1 MRRRRAGFDEET
13 QDFWPAFTDLIS
25 TVSLVLFLVMLLAI
39 AQAGFSARFTIEGSK
54 RVQEIFN
61 QRAQTTKDLV
71 AQIGSGQATVDDSA
85 AIRFNSDVLFAYNSY
100 VLTDKAK
107 REVLP
112 PVAAALGKVLQQY
125 GDSIETVVFEGHT
138 AGPNKPVDRDQWVL
152 GAQRAIAVL
161 SFLQEQNPYL
171 QKPEVAAKLAA
182 TSYSYY
188 RPPDSA
194 KAIPLGKC
202 VDAAGQCD
210 QIRRIEIRVVL
221 RDQGLRDE
229 ILRVLGEGQ

>member
-1 MRRRRAGFDEET
+1 VRRRMGFDDDS

-39 AQAGFSARFTIEGSK
+39 AQAGISARFTIEGSK

-61 QRAQTTKDLV
+61 QRAATTRELV
-71 AQIGSGQATVDDSA
+71 EEIGSGQATVDESA
-85 AIRFNSDVLFAYNSY
+85 AIHFNSDVLFAYNSFE
-100 VLTDKAK
+100 LTDKAR

-112 PVAAALGKVLQQY
+112 PVAKALGKVLQQY
-125 GDSIETVVFEGHT
+125 GDSIETVVVEGHT
-138 AGPNKPVDRDQWVL
+138 AGPNRPTDRDQWVL

-161 SFLQEQNPYL
+161 TFMQEQNPVL
-171 QKPEVAAKLAA
+171 QKPEVAAKLGA

-188 RPPDSA
+188 RPPSSA
-194 KAIPLGKC
+194 QEIPLGRC
-202 VDAAGQCD
+202 IDQTGQCN

-229 ILRVLGEGQ
+229 VLRVLGQGQ